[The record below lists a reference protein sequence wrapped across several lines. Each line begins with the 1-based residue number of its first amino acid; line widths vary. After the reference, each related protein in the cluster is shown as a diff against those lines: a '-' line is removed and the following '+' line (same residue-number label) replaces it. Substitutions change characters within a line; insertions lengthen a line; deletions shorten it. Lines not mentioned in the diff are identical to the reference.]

1 MERKIRIVLA
11 EDKTL
16 MRKSLIA
23 LLNDYSRFEI
33 VGEAGNGKELID
45 LLKKTDTDI
54 VLLDI
59 EMPVMNGSEALKIIR
74 LRFPEVKV
82 VVLSV
87 HNELYYVKD
96 FLSNGARGFLPK
108 DCLPEELINA
118 LESIQDKGFYLEDQV
133 SKELLHESVYGTQ
146 TLSKGALSTRE
157 VEVLKELCNGCT
169 EKEVAIKLNIS
180 RHTVHFH
187 KMNIY
192 SKTKSHNLAGV
203 IKFAHDNGLISKQNI

>member
-33 VGEAGNGKELID
+33 VGEASNGKELIE

-59 EMPVMNGSEALKIIR
+59 EMPVMNGTEALKIIR
-74 LRFPEVKV
+74 LRFPEMKV
-82 VVLSV
+82 VMLSA
-87 HNELYYVKD
+87 HNDLYYVKD
-96 FLSNGARGFLPK
+96 SLSNGARGYLPK

-118 LESIQDKGFYLEDQV
+118 LESIQDKGFYLEDQI
-133 SKELLHESVYGTQ
+133 SKDLLHESVYGRSTISKIV
-146 TLSKGALSTRE
+146 LSSRE
-157 VEVLKELCNGCT
+157 AEVLKELCSGHT
-169 EKEVAIKLNIS
+169 EKEVGIKLNIS
-180 RHTVHFH
+180 PHTVHFH

-192 SKTKSHNLAGV
+192 SKTKSHNLAGI
-203 IKFAHDNGLISKQNI
+203 IKFAHDNGLISKQNT